1 MSPATK
7 ERKKSFSSFN
17 FKEACKYLQITELS
31 RWTIESA
38 PVPISDFF
46 QQRLERLQ
54 IFDLEDFEVSRTLLI
69 DAICEEGLLTTKR
82 LKVWKGAYLEGR
94 DVCGNA
100 DYLIAMRRA
109 YLEAP
114 FACVIEA
121 KRDDFQQGAAQC
133 LVEMQVCQWANLQL
147 GKSMNIY
154 GIVTNGEGWKFYR
167 LATNGE
173 VSETL
178 TSGTDEMPS
187 LLGRTRTFFELCE
200 QNLTVSS

>member
-1 MSPATK
+1 
-7 ERKKSFSSFN
+7 
-17 FKEACKYLQITELS
+17 
-31 RWTIESA
+31 
-38 PVPISDFF
+38 
-46 QQRLERLQ
+46 
-54 IFDLEDFEVSRTLLI
+54 
-69 DAICEEGLLTTKR
+69 
-82 LKVWKGAYLEGR
+82 
-94 DVCGNA
+94 